1 MSTSAD
7 TRIDS
12 PADAPEGAVPVQ
24 VLRLLNFSERREP
37 LVAKIAAWVGT
48 GIIEGRLR
56 PGQDLNSVELAK
68 KFATSRTPVREAL
81 MLLEQEGL
89 VEMRARKRPR
99 VAVFTI
105 ETIRQTYQVRQN
117 LLALGAELVVKNA
130 TALEM
135 AELRGIVGELRRLAD
150 AEDASGYLW
159 THVALHE
166 RMMEIGGNETL
177 KTILDSLA
185 LRTFILRHMSL
196 EWPGR
201 LATSAIEQERIIDA
215 CDRRD
220 APLAAI
226 LISRATLGA
235 LEAIEQHY
243 ASNGFEWQKSRKRRG
258 SAQVK
263 SSLDVDVDR

>member
-1 MSTSAD
+1 MSQQD
-7 TRIDS
+7 
-12 PADAPEGAVPVQ
+12 ADAHSLSEDGDEAAAPAQ

-37 LVAKIAAWVGT
+37 LVAKVAAWVGT
-48 GIIEGRLR
+48 GIFEGRLR
-56 PGQDLNSVELAK
+56 PGQDLNSVDLAK
-68 KFATSRTPVREAL
+68 RFATSRTPVREAL

-105 ETIRQTYQVRQN
+105 DTIRQTYDVRQH
-117 LLALGAELVVKNA
+117 LLALAARLVVEKA
-130 TALEM
+130 TSIEL

-150 AEDASGYLW
+150 AGDANGYLW

-201 LATSAIEQERIIDA
+201 LASSAIEQERIVDA
-215 CDRRD
+215 FGRRD
-220 APLAAI
+220 ADLAAI

-235 LEAIEQHY
+235 LEAIELHY
-243 ASNGFEWQKSRKRRG
+243 ASRGFEWQAKGRQRRT
-258 SAQVK
+258 
-263 SSLDVDVDR
+263 SLR

>member
-1 MSTSAD
+1 MANSDTDGLVQLDAD
-7 TRIDS
+7 LDS
-12 PADAPEGAVPVQ
+12 DVPEQ

-37 LVAKIAAWVGT
+37 LVAMVAAWVGT

-68 KFATSRTPVREAL
+68 RFAISRTPVREAL

-105 ETIRQTYQVRQN
+105 ETIRQTYDVRQH
-117 LLALGAELVVKNA
+117 LLALSARLVAQKATSIEL
-130 TALEM
+130 

-150 AEDASGYLW
+150 LQDVSGYLW

-166 RMMEIGGNETL
+166 RMMEIGGNDTL

-201 LATSAIEQERIIDA
+201 LEASAIEQQRIVDA
-215 CDRRD
+215 LDRRD
-220 APLAAI
+220 ADLAAI

-235 LEAIEQHY
+235 LEAIELHY
-243 ASNGFEWQKSRKRRG
+243 SSRGFDWQSKGGKKRNTT
-258 SAQVK
+258 V
-263 SSLDVDVDR
+263 